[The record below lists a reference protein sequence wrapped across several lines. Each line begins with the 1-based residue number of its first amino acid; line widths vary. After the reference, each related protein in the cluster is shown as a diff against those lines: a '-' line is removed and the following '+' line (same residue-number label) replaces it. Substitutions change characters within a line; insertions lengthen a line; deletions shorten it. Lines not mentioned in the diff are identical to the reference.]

1 MINLLNL
8 VYYMATLEEIKNIL
22 EKEVHIL
29 HNKRN
34 VSLQTVNGIPDPIDL
49 QIQKGLSIV
58 DALTDNSNDLVKVKT
73 NYTENNRSVV
83 EFNTDIVILDGQDY
97 RELLRLLENGNT

>member
-1 MINLLNL
+1 MNG
-8 VYYMATLEEIKNIL
+8 MEEIKTIL

-29 HNKRN
+29 HNKRS

-58 DALTDNSNDLVKVKT
+58 DALTDSSTNLVRVKKG
-73 NYTENNRSVV
+73 YPKDEVSVV